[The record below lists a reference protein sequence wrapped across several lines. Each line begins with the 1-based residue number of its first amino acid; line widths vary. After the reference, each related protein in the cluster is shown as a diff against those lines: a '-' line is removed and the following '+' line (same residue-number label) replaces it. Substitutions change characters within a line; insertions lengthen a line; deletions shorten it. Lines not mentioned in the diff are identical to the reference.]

1 MIGEIIVLL
10 NLICTIFALEPPNSE
25 VSPRQRLDVIHERM
39 VHERSCR
46 RTQDR
51 RDRQFDGQA
60 GEAEWT
66 TSGPV
71 AIASARCRRGE
82 AGAVP
87 CRRDIGSDAGPR
99 SWHEES

>member
-39 VHERSCR
+39 VHDRSSR

-66 TSGPV
+66 TSGTCGDCKRAVQAGSGGGCAMPQGHWLG
-71 AIASARCRRGE
+71 CRIKVL
-82 AGAVP
+82 A
-87 CRRDIGSDAGPR
+87 
-99 SWHEES
+99 